1 MNIKYIFAKLKMS
14 DPNGYILYNYINS
27 CHSRNV
33 KLYEWKK
40 KISGCQVLAER
51 RIVDYKEVIQR
62 IFTVMKLFCMVLK
75 C

>member
-40 KISGCQVLAER
+40 KSVVA
-51 RIVDYKEVIQR
+51 
-62 IFTVMKLFCMVLK
+62 K

>member
-14 DPNGYILYNYINS
+14 DPNGYILYNNINS

-40 KISGCQVLAER
+40 KSVVA
-51 RIVDYKEVIQR
+51 
-62 IFTVMKLFCMVLK
+62 K